1 MSIINYH
8 CFKIYLSNNSFIK
21 TSFNIFAVNY
31 ANGSH
36 IDLSGNGLTV
46 LDQGV
51 FEPILQLLAA
61 GGFDPTITFI
71 DVSSSEFLSFEN

>member
-1 MSIINYH
+1 
-8 CFKIYLSNNSFIK
+8 
-21 TSFNIFAVNY
+21 
-31 ANGSH
+31 
-36 IDLSGNGLTV
+36 LSGNGLTV